1 MSIQDSL
8 SILPY
13 APRPNDLLIPMTA
26 VRAVVDQIGDGPFK
40 MLLTA
45 REGYLRE
52 VLSEWLMTGD
62 VSVSCIYFTP
72 AVQDYIDNWFRSI
85 IPDIAYRFASQQ
97 GKFTVLPMTSYSWTY
112 VRNGNKF
119 YGTFREDV

>member
-13 APRPNDLLIPMTA
+13 APRPNDLLIPMAA

-72 AVQDYIDNWFRSI
+72 AVQDYIDNWFRGI